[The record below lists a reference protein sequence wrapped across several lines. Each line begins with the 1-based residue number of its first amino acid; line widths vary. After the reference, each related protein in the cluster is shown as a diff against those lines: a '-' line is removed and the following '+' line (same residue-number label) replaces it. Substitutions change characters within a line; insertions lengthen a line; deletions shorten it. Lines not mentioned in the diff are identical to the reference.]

1 MSYCIP
7 CAPPL
12 PVFSPSFLFPCS
24 VLPCPLSGSTSDRH
38 LCGSRSVA
46 SRLMVS
52 LALCLSFEYECIVMI
67 IQSCVAKFLFRLC
80 LRCIFN
86 VPPNWVSWRKK
97 HSQPRRT
104 TQAVCLLSIKSLQVS
119 EIGRKWHTRNT
130 SWSNLYTFFQPVLLV
145 LIYPSLN
152 WLLTVCLQ

>member
-1 MSYCIP
+1 MLHHCLFSLHPFSFLTQSSLALYPALRQIATSAVP
-7 CAPPL
+7 VLLPPAL
-12 PVFSPSFLFPCS
+12 WYHSLSVSLLNINVSWWLFSHVSPSFSS
-24 VLPCPLSGSTSDRH
+24 VCVLVAYSMCLPTGS
-38 LCGSRSVA
+38 A
-46 SRLMVS
+46 
-52 LALCLSFEYECIVMI
+52 EE
-67 IQSCVAKFLFRLC
+67 
-80 LRCIFN
+80 
-86 VPPNWVSWRKK
+86 KK